1 MISADPT
8 LSNHHAR
15 HVIASTL
22 DLIVQ
27 AERLPDGTRV
37 VTHITHVQGLDRDV
51 IRLADIFFFVRD
63 LTNDGSGTRGQISQ
77 TSQGGS
83 QGGSRGSFV
92 ASHHIDSLRARL
104 QHKA

>member
-1 MISADPT
+1 M
-8 LSNHHAR
+8 
-15 HVIASTL
+15 IASTL

-37 VTHITHVQGLDRDV
+37 VTHITEVQGLDRDV

-63 LTNDGSGTRGQISQ
+63 LTNDGSGTREQGSRSSQ

-83 QGGSRGSFV
+83 QGGLQGSFV

-104 QHKA
+104 QHDA